1 MFQRILRLS
10 PFSVIFSIQYVPSRH
25 SAWAGQWFC
34 KICFFPQMISDMSN
48 MRSIYVHSC
57 IDDKGWFHIMLVRLN
72 PIQPVSVIP
81 GNDFVTSEVWCQLDL
96 PGIFGCYS
104 FHGTGW
110 KLKSLSE
117 SCSFWREKKCEL
129 VAAKIKKTLNC
140 KCEAVGR
147 HLWKRKLKTNG
158 SQSSLGKLHFSETVG
173 CR

>member
-25 SAWAGQWFC
+25 SAWAGGQWFC

-104 FHGTGW
+104 FHGTG
-110 KLKSLSE
+110 
-117 SCSFWREKKCEL
+117 
-129 VAAKIKKTLNC
+129 
-140 KCEAVGR
+140 
-147 HLWKRKLKTNG
+147 
-158 SQSSLGKLHFSETVG
+158 
-173 CR
+173 